1 MSVEM
6 LVGVPW
12 GGCGVLVVEVTV
24 VHELFV
30 RPRLE
35 EGSAPAV
42 CCVIFKPIP
51 LPINVGVRDLPG
63 ALQFV
68 RVCAPVARALGHL
81 QLPTRRTAVLVAPAV
96 DENFQAGSASI
107 KWLKNGCRGEGHLG
121 GSLELK
127 SIQLR
132 WRSGLHCDDD
142 DVEHS
147 QGAPPYSTTLAP

>member
-6 LVGVPW
+6 LVGVPSR
-12 GGCGVLVVEVTV
+12 GRGVSVGEVTV
-24 VHELFV
+24 IHELFV

-96 DENFQAGSASI
+96 DEIFQADSALI
-107 KWLKNGCRGEGHLG
+107 KWLKNGCRGEGHPG
-121 GSLELK
+121 GSL
-127 SIQLR
+127 S
-132 WRSGLHCDDD
+132 
-142 DVEHS
+142 
-147 QGAPPYSTTLAP
+147 